1 MSINNMSVYLQEEC
15 QSIYLSIFI
24 SLYKR
29 NGVRPLTEI
38 GLREK
43 LLVRVKK
50 KKNKPTLSKPL
61 HSKLLSQ
68 FWGGR
73 GTLQQL
79 PTHLDH
85 GWQVPDSHSFS
96 DKPFQRLAKW
106 DQG

>member
-50 KKNKPTLSKPL
+50 KKKQAHPL
-61 HSKLLSQ
+61 QTSTFKTFKSILGGAGNPAATPHSPGP
-68 FWGGR
+68 WVAG
-73 GTLQQL
+73 
-79 PTHLDH
+79 
-85 GWQVPDSHSFS
+85 
-96 DKPFQRLAKW
+96 A
-106 DQG
+106 